1 MAAATTV
8 GTGHPSM
15 PVTLLVMEITQQK
28 SNGEWKTII
37 HFSKRPSISI
47 NNSFHFPIGNHLINK
62 NSSHLQKTI
71 ILSESKKCKGNLEVA
86 LVS

>member
-1 MAAATTV
+1 MHYYIYISVDGTCHGLSSGEVIISLKIANCPGMAAATTV

-15 PVTLLVMEITQQK
+15 PMTLLVMEITQQK

-47 NNSFHFPIGNHLINK
+47 NNSFHSPIG
-62 NSSHLQKTI
+62 
-71 ILSESKKCKGNLEVA
+71 
-86 LVS
+86 